1 MGGDSVV
8 GPSRP
13 GDWTV
18 FQRMGFR
25 VFMKIN
31 CFCYSGKGVAR
42 AIHRR
47 MFVEGLAST
56 GEVRRSIVL
65 TSRASEWVDG
75 YR

>member
-1 MGGDSVV
+1 
-8 GPSRP
+8 
-13 GDWTV
+13 
-18 FQRMGFR
+18 
-25 VFMKIN
+25 MKIN
-31 CFCYSGKGVAR
+31 VFFYSGKGVLR
-42 AIHRR
+42 VIHRT